1 MLNYGYT
8 FCQGMNANIS
18 ARWNQGERFASVVTS
33 FTLQDDRNRTN
44 PDDPDTYDNPICYSP
59 RFSSGITASAGWR
72 WLTLTVS
79 DLYVS
84 KRMWSYADT
93 EDMLRPYSN
102 IDIKLNATFA
112 HMSFTLEMLDALDE
126 QYELI
131 QRYPMPGRN
140 YKFTLTYS
148 F

>member
-1 MLNYGYT
+1 
-8 FCQGMNANIS
+8 
-18 ARWNQGERFASVVTS
+18 
-33 FTLQDDRNRTN
+33 
-44 PDDPDTYDNPICYSP
+44 
-59 RFSSGITASAGWR
+59 
-72 WLTLTVS
+72 
-79 DLYVS
+79 
-84 KRMWSYADT
+84 MWSYADT

-102 IDIKLNATFA
+102 IDMKLWCRVC

-140 YKFTLTYS
+140 YKFTLAYS